1 MSSRRLTLPE
11 FPIPPDNYDSR
22 YLAEVVRAFSIFL
35 QQTQNPGDMRGS
47 TLALTQLQ
55 EDDYL
60 LREFELFQ
68 RDGFIKIVRLD
79 MPHPRGLGAT
89 ASVGSVTVTT
99 S

>member
-11 FPIPPDNYDSR
+11 FPLPPDSYDAR
-22 YLAEVVRAFSIFL
+22 YLNEVVRAFSVFL

-47 TLALTQLQ
+47 TLALTDLQ

-60 LREFELFQ
+60 LREFDLFE

-79 MPHPRGLGAT
+79 MPHPRGFGAT
-89 ASVGSVTVTT
+89 GAVGSVTVTVG
-99 S
+99 

>member
-1 MSSRRLTLPE
+1 MSSRRLTLPQ

-35 QQTQNPGDMRGS
+35 QQMQNPGDMRGS
-47 TLALTQLQ
+47 TLALTKLQ
-55 EDDYL
+55 EDYYL
-60 LREFELFQ
+60 LREFDLFQ
-68 RDGFIKIVRLD
+68 RDGFIKIVLLD

>member
-1 MSSRRLTLPE
+1 
-11 FPIPPDNYDSR
+11 
-22 YLAEVVRAFSIFL
+22 VFL

-47 TLALTQLQ
+47 TLALTNLQ

-60 LREFELFQ
+60 LREFDLFE

-89 ASVGSVTVTT
+89 GAVGSVTVTVG
-99 S
+99 